1 LADKFKQLAIS
12 DQTDDNAD
20 GAPSNRSQSVL
31 GLLEAP
37 KHDEAALAK
46 TDDDDDWVEVDGE
59 RRAKRKLQPVPMQPG
74 ASTWLGTEELQPSLK
89 KATERAIAEMEDAR
103 KDEADF
109 LDADRPFAFLGRKE
123 QHNMEKVFDYE
134 DRMLVDVETGEVT
147 MKWYYMHPGRYKKVW
162 DEKEKEYVL
171 KFVYCGCYFASA
183 LWDEYQNAKGQSKWK
198 CEVDWERV
206 QQCFPKD
213 YEMVNKQYGK
223 LLSSEKMGT
232 CGQLYRPFKD
242 GASNVV
248 EIKVDD
254 DWYPFVTEML
264 PEVIVNRFKKAQAEW
279 YRVSATSQAEEV
291 RISIFENQ
299 THPRTNVLSD
309 VPLNCMAKF
318 PLKEYYE
325 AGGKPITAVQW
336 VKYFYQVAQLG
347 TENDVALFQLSKAC
361 DQFLKKNPEML
372 GSGSE
377 YLPDSLSRG
386 TTEVEV

>member
-1 LADKFKQLAIS
+1 MPGRVCVTFPRNLRRSNALKFFMDMQETAYVMKRIEERQKMSAAQLGELHSLLQKAGGLANLETDEEWGVWVLRSRDFHNELDGSWADKFKQLAIL

-46 TDDDDDWVEVDGE
+46 TDDDDVWVEVDGD

-74 ASTWLGTEELQPSLK
+74 ASSSLGTEELQPSLK

-223 LLSSEKMGT
+223 LLSSEKMGVT
-232 CGQLYRPFKD
+232 WTVVSPVQGWGIKCGRD
-242 GASNVV
+242 
-248 EIKVDD
+248 
-254 DWYPFVTEML
+254 
-264 PEVIVNRFKKAQAEW
+264 
-279 YRVSATSQAEEV
+279 
-291 RISIFENQ
+291 
-299 THPRTNVLSD
+299 
-309 VPLNCMAKF
+309 
-318 PLKEYYE
+318 
-325 AGGKPITAVQW
+325 
-336 VKYFYQVAQLG
+336 
-347 TENDVALFQLSKAC
+347 
-361 DQFLKKNPEML
+361 
-372 GSGSE
+372 
-377 YLPDSLSRG
+377 
-386 TTEVEV
+386 